1 MALAG
6 KYMGMGPEMELSDLA
21 TEMYVNDTSF
31 NDPILMKLVDK
42 TRYGSLSEDELA
54 YVMNHEEMR

>member
-1 MALAG
+1 
-6 KYMGMGPEMELSDLA
+6 MGMGPEMELSDLA